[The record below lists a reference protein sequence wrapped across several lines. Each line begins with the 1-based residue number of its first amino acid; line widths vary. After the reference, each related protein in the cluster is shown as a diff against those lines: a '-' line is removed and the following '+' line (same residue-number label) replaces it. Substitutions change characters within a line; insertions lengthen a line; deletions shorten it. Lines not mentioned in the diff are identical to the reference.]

1 VLASIPCDE
10 TSCADTFCSLCD
22 KELASSFDGLVNVVA
37 LVRAVRK
44 IIVSHII
51 ELVLVEKFGGNNP
64 WAILDYLIDPFA
76 VAESFGTL
84 SGRHHSQTL
93 ALVCFVVACDSN
105 DECCVR
111 ESLLGLLELTHVAKK
126 WLADSSIS
134 RSWFFNL
141 PKMEEIKHTVGVYT
155 NRSTNRRRVGLVA
168 TSRILELSN
177 GRRRHGLNSSL
188 LLFVKLSQRR
198 LATLA
203 TDSLSNIDTGFC
215 RVAWLTGVQ
224 SMVSGCLEDTIRARA
239 LSLRNWASNS

>member
-22 KELASSFDGLVNVVA
+22 KELASSLDGLVDVVA

-44 IIVSHII
+44 IIVSDIV

-84 SGRHHSQTL
+84 SGRHHSQTF

-111 ESLLGLLELTHVAKK
+111 ESLLGLLELSHVAKE
-126 WLADSSIS
+126 WSADSSVS
-134 RSWFFNL
+134 RSWSFDL
-141 PKMEEIKHTVGVYT
+141 PKMEEIKHTISVYT
-155 NRSTNRRRVGLVA
+155 NRSANRRWVGLVA
-168 TSRILELSN
+168 TGRILELAN

-188 LLFVKLSQRR
+188 LFFVKLPQRR
-198 LATLA
+198 LTTLA
-203 TDSLSNIDTGFC
+203 TDSLSNVDAGFC
-215 RVAWLTGVQ
+215 RVAWLARIQG
-224 SMVSGCLEDTIRARA
+224 MVSGCLEDTIRARA